1 MQLLVVHSEVP
12 RCNESSHSAVASNLM
27 NPAAYANSAS
37 AGIDRSAAQSVLP
50 CCQHLQSTRHF
61 SCSRPRSCCRH
72 SRLARRHHN
81 AQICAVAAVEAPP
94 QQAASPALKKNV
106 NGSSKKSKKS
116 AVQFEEDGTLSN
128 PNPLYQH
135 FENLLQKRQYGY
147 KQGDKVLGTVF
158 QVDERNAYVDIGA
171 KASALCS
178 VDECTV
184 ARVQRV
190 CI

>member
-1 MQLLVVHSEVP
+1 
-12 RCNESSHSAVASNLM
+12 M
-27 NPAAYANSAS
+27 NPAVYTNVAS
-37 AGIDRSAAQSVLP
+37 AGLDHSTAQLLPP
-50 CCQHLQSTRHF
+50 CCQHLQSTRQF
-61 SCSRPRSCCRH
+61 SCSRPRSCARH
-72 SRLARRHHN
+72 SRLSRRQQN

-94 QQAASPALKKNV
+94 QQAASPVAKQNV
-106 NGSSKKSKKS
+106 NGKSKKASKKS

-128 PNPLYQH
+128 PNALYQH
-135 FENLLQKRQYGY
+135 FEKLLQKRQYGY

-190 CI
+190 RTRCISQVTSVFVSVSRQLSA